1 MVDLVFAVG
10 QILCVV
16 GLLYG
21 LILTIGNWKYAGPI
35 ECRSDSVIGDKWCQ
49 DPPDAHL
56 QLIIVPEQTVTMI
69 KLDAV
74 NATETPPLSPS
85 PGP

>member
-1 MVDLVFAVG
+1 MVDLVFAIG
-10 QILCVV
+10 QFLCVI

-21 LILTIGNWKYAGPI
+21 LILTLVNWKYAGPI
-35 ECRSDSVIGDKWCQ
+35 ECRTDPVIGDDWFQ
-49 DPPDAHL
+49 DPLDANL